1 MLNVWIGKLLLRL
14 LGWRIEG
21 RPSDLDRCVFVVAP
35 HTSNWDFVFA
45 ILVKWSLRVS
55 VNFLGKA
62 SLFRPP
68 FGWWFRW
75 MGGAPVERSHP
86 QGLVEQVV
94 QKFKTRR
101 SFRLALAP
109 EGTRKKT
116 AYWKSGFYQ
125 IATGAG
131 VPLQVVALDLRGK
144 RFVFGQTITLS
155 GNVSKDMDE
164 IRGFY
169 SALNVISDADTPV
182 RLRSEDQLEDE

>member
-1 MLNVWIGKLLLRL
+1 MLNMLVGKLLLRL

-21 RPSDLDRCVFVVAP
+21 RPSDLDRCVFIVAP

-45 ILVKWSLRVS
+45 ILVKWSMRVS

-62 SLFRPP
+62 SLFQPP

-75 MGGAPVERSHP
+75 MGGAPVDRSHP

-94 QKFKTRR
+94 EKFRTRS

-116 AYWKSGFYQ
+116 AHWKSGFYQ
-125 IATGAG
+125 IVSGAE
-131 VPLQVVALDLRGK
+131 VPLQLVALDLQGK
-144 RFVFGQTITLS
+144 RFVFGQTITLC
-155 GNVSKDMDE
+155 GDVTKDMDV
-164 IRGFY
+164 IRSFY
-169 SALNVISDADTPV
+169 TDLGVMGEEHTPV
-182 RLRSEDQLEDE
+182 RLQSEFKPDGV